1 MMISRTLNR
10 AMAPAGFDTTD
21 IRMVWSFFRMTVRE
35 RVLGSSLGLI
45 WAAANPILM
54 MGIFTF
60 VFGFVFKSKLP
71 GAETSLSFIV
81 WLISGYGPW
90 LAIADG
96 LNASTTSV
104 IANSN
109 LVKNIKFKTELLP
122 IAAALT
128 GVVPL
133 IVSIAYLTVVMAFD
147 QRAPTPAWLFM
158 LPYLVM
164 QFAFMMGLGLML
176 ATFNVFVRDV
186 QMVLP
191 NVLLMIMFAS
201 PIFYPIEAF
210 PPVAQTVMSY
220 NPFYLIAE
228 GYRQPLLFGG
238 APPLNDML
246 YTAVVAFGAFA
257 AGLFVF
263 RRYKNYFDAQL

>member
-1 MMISRTLNR
+1 
-10 AMAPAGFDTTD
+10 MAPAGFDMRD
-21 IRMVWSFFRMTVRE
+21 LRMVWSFFRMIVRE
-35 RVLGSSLGLI
+35 RFLGSSLGLI

-60 VFGFVFKSKLP
+60 VFGFVFQSKLP

-90 LAIADG
+90 MAIADG

-104 IANSN
+104 IGNSS

-128 GVVPL
+128 GLVPL
-133 IVSIAYLTVVMAFD
+133 VVCVAYLTVLMAFD
-147 QRAPTPAWLFM
+147 ERAPTLAWLLM
-158 LPYLVM
+158 LPYLIM

-176 ATFNVFVRDV
+176 AAFNVFVRDV

-210 PPVAQTVMSY
+210 PTVAQTIMTY

-228 GYRQPLLFGG
+228 GYRQPLLYGG
-238 APPLNDML
+238 APPVNDML
-246 YTAVVAFGAFA
+246 YTAFVAFGTFVG
-257 AGLFVF
+257 GLFVF
-263 RRYKNYFDAQL
+263 RRFKNYFDAEL

>member
-1 MMISRTLNR
+1 
-10 AMAPAGFDTTD
+10 MAPAGFDMAD
-21 IRMVWSFFRMTVRE
+21 IRMIWSFFRMIVRE
-35 RVLGSSLGLI
+35 RFLGSSLGLI

-90 LAIADG
+90 LAFAEG
-96 LNASTTSV
+96 LNASTASV
-104 IANSN
+104 AGNSN
-109 LVKNIKFKTELLP
+109 LVKNMKFKTELLP
-122 IAAALT
+122 IAASLT
-128 GVVPL
+128 GIVPL
-133 IVSIAYLTVVMAFD
+133 VVSVAYLTVLMAFD
-147 QRAPTPAWLFM
+147 QRAPTPAWLLM

-210 PPVAQTVMSY
+210 PAVAQKVMSY

-228 GYRQPLLFGG
+228 GYRQPLLHGS
-238 APPLNDML
+238 APPIGDMV
-246 YTAVVAFGAFA
+246 YVAVIAFGTFA
-257 AGLFVF
+257 AGLFIF
-263 RRYKNYFDAQL
+263 RRYKDYFDAQL